1 MITKL
6 NSTHQIGEDGYYDLL
21 HNRVRVKGF
30 THSDNAEDAKMI
42 KYPGV
47 FKDIYCITIDG
58 RVYSIIN
65 EKYLSWGIRNGL
77 PYVNLSSVR
86 ERGVSLEPFYI
97 RDLMAYSYIA
107 EANSYLER
115 GYHAVNID
123 GDPMNCIYTNIRYIN
138 KSNGC

>member
-1 MITKL
+1 MISSVSLSHRDT
-6 NSTHQIGEDGYYDLL
+6 DGYYDLL
-21 HNRVRVKGF
+21 HNRVQVRGF
-30 THSDNAEDAKMI
+30 VHSDNAEEAKMI
-42 KYPGV
+42 NYPGV
-47 FKDIYCITIDG
+47 LQNIYCITRDG

-65 EKYLSWGIRNGL
+65 ENYLEWGIRAGL

-107 EANSYLER
+107 NASSYLER

-123 GDPMNCIYTNIRYIN
+123 GNPMNCVYTNILYIR
-138 KSNGC
+138 KSF